1 MKKLTA
7 FVLGLSFF
15 FPLAASAASFVV
27 SPASGSYTTGKTVT
41 LYVSVNPAG
50 ATIYTAMLDAR
61 FSPETFE
68 VVSFTLNDALLPLK
82 QSGYDALNNTT
93 GVLTKTG
100 GFTGITSTA
109 SFGTVVLRAK
119 ASGSGTFTIADS
131 SKLLDGSN
139 ADQQSGA
146 QTITYNI
153 AAAPVAK
160 PVQDTPVEKPQ
171 VTKTTTTKTAAVSDT
186 KKATTSTEAT
196 STQAAAV
203 ATSGFA
209 VGTMWVFALVIAL
222 VAFGAG
228 YFVGLRRFGLVD

>member
-7 FVLGLSFF
+7 FVLGLSFL

-27 SPASGSYTTGKTVT
+27 SPASGSYTTGNTVT
-41 LYVSVNPAG
+41 LQVSVNPAG

-61 FSPETFE
+61 FSPDIFE

-82 QSGYDALNNTT
+82 QSGYDALNNAT

-109 SFGTVVLRAK
+109 SFGTIVLRAK
-119 ASGSGTFTIADS
+119 ASGSGTFTVADS

-146 QTITYNI
+146 QTMTYSI
-153 AAAPVAK
+153 AAAPAPK
-160 PVQDTPVEKPQ
+160 PVQDTPIEKPQ
-171 VTKTTTTKTAAVSDT
+171 VTKTTTTKTAVVSDA

-203 ATSGFA
+203 ATSGSA
-209 VGTMWVFALVIAL
+209 MGTTWVLVLVITL
-222 VAFGAG
+222 LAFGIG
-228 YFVGLRRFGLVD
+228 YFAGLRRFGL

>member
-7 FVLGLSFF
+7 FVLGLSFL
-15 FPLAASAASFVV
+15 FPLAANAASFVV
-27 SPASGSYTTGKTVT
+27 SPASGSYTAGNTIT
-41 LYVSVNPAG
+41 LQVSVNPAG

-109 SFGTVVLRAK
+109 SFGTIVLRAK
-119 ASGSGTFTIADS
+119 ASGSGTFTVADS

-139 ADQQSGA
+139 VDQQNGA
-146 QTITYNI
+146 QTNTYSI
-153 AAAPVAK
+153 AAAPAPKAVETPSSAPTTVSK
-160 PVQDTPVEKPQ
+160 PVSTKATPV
-171 VTKTTTTKTAAVSDT
+171 TTPSSSTT
-186 KKATTSTEAT
+186 TEAT
-196 STQAAAV
+196 TTQAAAV
-203 ATSGFA
+203 ATSGQNVGVWALFVLGLAIAFA
-209 VGTMWVFALVIAL
+209 
-222 VAFGAG
+222 AG
-228 YFVGLRRFGLVD
+228 YFTAQRRFSL

>member
-1 MKKLTA
+1 MKKLTTI
-7 FVLGLSFF
+7 VLGLSFL
-15 FPLAASAASFVV
+15 FPLAANAASFVV
-27 SPASGSYTTGKTVT
+27 SPASGSYAAGNTIT
-41 LYVSVNPAG
+41 LQVSVNPAG

-109 SFGTVVLRAK
+109 SFGTAVLRAK
-119 ASGSGTFTIADS
+119 VSGAGTFTIADT

-139 ADQQSGA
+139 ADQQSGV
-146 QTITYNI
+146 QTMTYTI
-153 AAAPVAK
+153 AAAPIEKPAQNTTVK
-160 PVQDTPVEKPQ
+160 PVP
-171 VTKTTTTKTAAVSDT
+171 TKTDTSIKAATSSTKT
-186 KKATTSTEAT
+186 TEAT
-196 STQAAAV
+196 SGQVAAV
-203 ATSGFA
+203 ATAGGIG
-209 VGTMWVFALVIAL
+209 GTAWILTLLAIL

-228 YFVGLRRFGLVD
+228 YFVGIRRFGL

>member
-27 SPASGSYTTGKTVT
+27 SPASGSYTAGNTIT
-41 LYVSVNPAG
+41 LQVSVNPAG
-50 ATIYTAMLDAR
+50 STIYTAMLDAR

-119 ASGSGTFTIADS
+119 SSGTGTFTVADS

-139 ADQQSGA
+139 ADQQSGN
-146 QTITYNI
+146 QTMTYSI
-153 AAAPVAK
+153 AAAPIVKSAQNTTVK
-160 PVQDTPVEKPQ
+160 PAP
-171 VTKTTTTKTAAVSDT
+171 TKTVTSIKAATSSTKT
-186 KKATTSTEAT
+186 TEAT
-196 STQAAAV
+196 SSQVAAV
-203 ATSGFA
+203 ATAGGIGSTAWILTLLA
-209 VGTMWVFALVIAL
+209 VL

-228 YFVGLRRFGLVD
+228 YFVGIRRFGL

>member
-7 FVLGLSFF
+7 FVLGLSFL
-15 FPLAASAASFVV
+15 FPPVASAASFVV
-27 SPASGSYTTGKTVT
+27 SPASGSYTAGNTVT
-41 LYVSVNPAG
+41 LQVSVNPAG

-61 FSPETFE
+61 FSTDTFE

-119 ASGSGTFTIADS
+119 ASGSGTFTITDS

-139 ADQQSGA
+139 ADQQNGV
-146 QTITYNI
+146 QTMNYNI
-153 AAAPVAK
+153 ASAPATK
-160 PVQDTPVEKPQ
+160 QIQDTTIEKSQ
-171 VTKTTTTKTAAVSDT
+171 TTKTGAVSGA
-186 KKATTSTEAT
+186 KKVATTTEAT
-196 STQAAAV
+196 SSQAAAV
-203 ATSGFA
+203 ATAGMGM
-209 VGTMWVFALVIAL
+209 GTWALVIL
-222 VAFGAG
+222 VIIAAFATG
-228 YFVGLRRFGLVD
+228 YFVGIKKQVLSDY

>member
-7 FVLGLSFF
+7 FVIGLSFI
-15 FPLAASAASFVV
+15 FPLAANAASFVV
-27 SPASGSYTTGKTVT
+27 SPASGSYTAGNTVT
-41 LYVSVNPAG
+41 LQVSVNPAG

-68 VVSFTLNDALLPLK
+68 VVSFTLNDVLLPLK
-82 QSGYDALNNTT
+82 QSGYDALNNVT

-109 SFGTVVLRAK
+109 SFGTIVLRAK
-119 ASGSGTFTIADS
+119 TSGSGIFTVADS

-146 QTITYNI
+146 QTTSYSITI
-153 AAAPVAK
+153 APE
-160 PVQDTPVEKPQ
+160 VQPAQNTTVEKPKT
-171 VTKTTTTKTAAVSDT
+171 TKTTTAKTAAVSDT
-186 KKATTSTEAT
+186 KKAATSTEAT

-203 ATSGFA
+203 AQAGSFGLSG
-209 VGTMWVFALVIAL
+209 WISIAL
-222 VAFGAG
+222 ALIAAFGLG
-228 YFVGLRRFGLVD
+228 YFAGTRRVLG

>member
-7 FVLGLSFF
+7 FVLGLSFL
-15 FPLAASAASFVV
+15 FPLAANAASFVV
-27 SPASGSYTTGKTVT
+27 SPASGYYTAGNTIT
-41 LYVSVNPAG
+41 LQVSVNPAG
-50 ATIYTAMLDAR
+50 STIYTAMLDAR

-119 ASGSGTFTIADS
+119 TSGSGTFTVADS

-139 ADQQSGA
+139 ADQQSGS
-146 QTITYNI
+146 QTSSYSI
-153 AAAPVAK
+153 AAAPAA
-160 PVQDTPVEKPQ
+160 PATPV
-171 VTKTTTTKTAAVSDT
+171 KTTTEKVAVKTTTAQP
-186 KKATTSTEAT
+186 ATANKTQDKTVEAS
-196 STQAAAV
+196 STQAASV
-203 ATSGFA
+203 ATSGFNGTSLWVLVLFA
-209 VGTMWVFALVIAL
+209 VL
-222 VAFGAG
+222 VAFGMG
-228 YFVGLRRFGLVD
+228 YFVGGRRWLA

>member
-7 FVLGLSFF
+7 LVLSLSFL

-27 SPASGSYTTGKTVT
+27 SPASGSYTVGNTIT
-41 LYVSVNPAG
+41 LQVSVNPAG
-50 ATIYTAMLDAR
+50 ATIYTSMLDAR

-68 VVSFTLNDALLPLK
+68 MVSFTLNDALLPLK

-119 ASGSGTFTIADS
+119 SSGTGTFTVADS
-131 SKLLDGSN
+131 SKLLDGTN
-139 ADQQSGA
+139 TDQQNG
-146 QTITYNI
+146 THTTTYTI
-153 AAAPVAK
+153 AASAPVVKQTSTTTDK
-160 PVQDTPVEKPQ
+160 PVEVKATPA
-171 VTKTTTTKTAAVSDT
+171 KTTVVSTD
-186 KKATTSTEAT
+186 KKATTSDAT

-203 ATSGFA
+203 ATSDSA
-209 VGTMWVFALVIAL
+209 VGTIWIFVLVLTL
-222 VAFGAG
+222 VAFGVG
-228 YFVGLRRFGLVD
+228 YFAGLRRFRLVD